1 MYNNIE
7 GNVSPLQP
15 RNPNSVGSDY
25 CNMTETQIKV
35 FKTVSMDRI
44 EVLKRKCMKYLKD
57 VFETLTV
64 NETVQDLNVEIE
76 SVK

>member
-1 MYNNIE
+1 
-7 GNVSPLQP
+7 
-15 RNPNSVGSDY
+15 
-25 CNMTETQIKV
+25 
-35 FKTVSMDRI
+35 MDRI

-64 NETVQDLNVEIE
+64 NETVQDLKAEIE